1 MLSPLWA
8 PLALLY
14 WLARICG
21 DGLLFVLEE
30 YGITLDV
37 QHRALRAPLYM
48 VALAAFP
55 LVIALETLSSF
66 LVFLSDLP
74 VRLFGL
80 DPGGAPYV
88 ARLIAGVLVAA
99 VAPIWFPILVVVWVL
114 WRLVWGM
121 GVTALA
127 DRITG
132 RRVRSAARGRFETFV
147 ALRYMRGRKASA
159 GVSVVTGLT
168 IFGVTLGVWT
178 LVVVLSVMAGFEAD
192 LQDKI
197 LGANSHIVV
206 LSYTNEIEDWEQVAS
221 KINEI
226 DGVTGVT
233 PFVYTEFMLRSDHA
247 RVGAIFKGIDPGTVG
262 DVTALL
268 DNISLGPNGRIE
280 TAEEARILLDHLD
293 DPEPPSGGL
302 IAPEDRTDKR
312 LPGILIGTEM
322 QAQLRVAVGDV
333 VQAVS
338 PLSEPGPLGSMA
350 ARIVEYEVAGIFHS
364 GMYEYD
370 TKFTYVTLASA
381 RSFLRMDNSVTGLEV
396 KVGDIYAAPKIAGL
410 IGAKLQYPF
419 WTRDWQKMNEPL
431 FAALK
436 LEKVVMGIIL
446 TFIVAVASMNIIS
459 TLIMLVIEKRREIA
473 IMKAMGAGRFDLLR
487 LFVVDGL
494 LVGFIGTVMGL
505 GAGLVTCFALERWH
519 FIKLESD
526 VYYVDTLPVHVSPG
540 LIAAVAGIAIAI
552 SFAAT
557 LFPAWEGSSL
567 DPVEGLRDA

>member
-410 IGAKLQYPF
+410 IGAKLQYPY